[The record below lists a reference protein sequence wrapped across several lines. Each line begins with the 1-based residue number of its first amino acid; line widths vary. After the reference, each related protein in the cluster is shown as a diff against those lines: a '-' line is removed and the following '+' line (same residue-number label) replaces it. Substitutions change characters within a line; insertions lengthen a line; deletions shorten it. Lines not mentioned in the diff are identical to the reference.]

1 MESNKEETKGGRV
14 IGAVIGQLVLGAV
27 CLAAG
32 WICKELYGTMFAKGN
47 AGPRM
52 AAPAAETV
60 SVTNAQ
66 LRAYN
71 LPEKFVAHA
80 EPLQEVELLPQVDGY
95 IREILFKE
103 GDVVKAGQTLYVL
116 DDERYQAVVN
126 QRKADLEAAEAEARR
141 ASKYYKRMQTAD
153 SRGITQLERDNAEA
167 GAESAAAAVL
177 QAKANLV
184 VAEYDLKKAKVVAP
198 IDGQIGKTSAH
209 IGDYVAP
216 SKGALAHIVQIDP
229 MRVSFPLTDR
239 QYLAWRESIKEGRNV
254 DKRARIVLPDGK
266 IYDAEGTFAFDDN
279 TMSEST
285 ATIVMRMTFPNPD
298 RFLVPNT
305 YVNLLTDSHEPPK
318 YPSVPQ
324 TAIFDVA
331 GGNVAVWVVDGNRQ
345 VHARPV
351 KTLEMFEGWVPV
363 VHGLKEGEMV
373 ITSGVAKLREGAVVS
388 FVAPTSNLENNP
400 NHKSFD
406 ELQKETSK

>member
-1 MESNKEETKGGRV
+1 MEGKKEEKKGNV
-14 IGAVIGQLVLGAV
+14 VGAVIGQAVLGAV

-32 WICKELYGTMFAKGN
+32 WICKDLYGAAFGKGG
-47 AGPRM
+47 AGPR
-52 AAPAAETV
+52 AAAAAEETV
-60 SVTNAQ
+60 AATNVQ

-80 EPLQEVELLPQVDGY
+80 EPMQEVELLPQVDGY
-95 IREILFKE
+95 IKELLFKE
-103 GDVVKAGQTLYVL
+103 GDLVKAGQVLYLL

-126 QRKADLEAAEAEARR
+126 QRKADLDAAEAEARR
-141 ASKYYKRMQTAD
+141 AARYYSRMQKAD
-153 SRGITQLERDNAEA
+153 ARGITQLERDNAEA

-209 IGDYVAP
+209 VGDYVSP
-216 SKGALAHIVQIDP
+216 SRGALAHIVQIDP

-239 QYLAWRESIKEGRNV
+239 QYLAWRAALKEGRPI
-254 DKRARIVLPDGK
+254 DRRARIVLPDGS
-266 IYDAEGTFAFDDN
+266 IYSAEGKFAFDDN

-324 TAIFDVA
+324 TAIFDSA
-331 GGNVAVWVVDGNRQ
+331 GGNVAVWVVDANRQ
-345 VHARPV
+345 VRARTV
-351 KTLEMFEGWVPV
+351 RTLEMFEGWVPV
-363 VHGLKEGEMV
+363 VHGLREGETV
-373 ITSGVAKLREGAVVS
+373 ITSGVAKLREGAVVR
-388 FVAPTSNLENNP
+388 FVEPTSNLENNP
-400 NHKSFD
+400 AHKSFD
-406 ELQKETSK
+406 ELQRGSAK

>member
-1 MESNKEETKGGRV
+1 MEKKQEETNKGSA
-14 IGAVIGQLVLGAV
+14 IGAVIGQVVLGAV

-32 WICKELYGTMFAKGN
+32 WICCELYGSVADKEDGKPQM
-47 AGPRM
+47 AGP
-52 AAPAAETV
+52 AEVTV
-60 SVTNAQ
+60 ATTNVEM
-66 LRAYN
+66 RAYN

-95 IREILFKE
+95 IKEILFKE

-126 QRKADLEAAEAEARR
+126 QRKADLEAAQAEERR
-141 ASKYYKRMQTAD
+141 AARYYKRMLAAD
-153 SRGITQLERDNAEA
+153 ARGITQLERDNAEA

-184 VAEYDLKKAKVVAP
+184 VAEYDLKKAKVIAP

-239 QYLAWRESIKEGRNV
+239 QYLAWREAMKEGRNV
-254 DKRARIVLPDGK
+254 DRRARIVLPDGK
-266 IYDAEGTFAFDDN
+266 LYGAEGEFAFDDN

-305 YVNLLTDSHEPPK
+305 YVNLLMDSHIPPK

-324 TAIFDVA
+324 TAIFDLS
-331 GGNVAVWVVDGNRQ
+331 GGNVAVWVVDANSQ

-351 KTLEMFEGWVPV
+351 KTLEMFEGWVPIM
-363 VHGLKEGEMV
+363 HGLEEGETV
-373 ITSGVAKLREGAVVS
+373 ITAGVAKLREGAVVKLA
-388 FVAPTSNLENNP
+388 VQTSNHENNP

-406 ELQKETSK
+406 ELQKGNSK

>member
-1 MESNKEETKGGRV
+1 MENKTEETKGGRV
-14 IGAVIGQLVLGAV
+14 IGAVIGQTVLGAV

-32 WICKELYGTMFAKGN
+32 WICKDLYGAMFAKGE

-52 AAPAAETV
+52 APPAEVTV
-60 SVTNAQ
+60 AATNVQ

-95 IREILFKE
+95 IKEIRFKE
-103 GDVVKAGQTLYVL
+103 GDVVKAGQILYVL

-126 QRKADLEAAEAEARR
+126 QRKADLEAAEAEERR
-141 ASKYYKRMQTAD
+141 AARYYKRMQTAD

-184 VAEYDLKKAKVVAP
+184 VAEYDLKKAKVIAP

-239 QYLAWRESIKEGRNV
+239 QYLAWREAIKEGRNV
-254 DKRARIVLPDGK
+254 DKRARIVLPDGN
-266 IYDAEGTFAFDDN
+266 IYDAEGKFAFDDN

-305 YVNLLTDSHEPPK
+305 YVNLLTDSHVPPK

-324 TAIFDVA
+324 TAIFDAA
-331 GGNVAVWVVDGNRQ
+331 GGNVAVWVVDSNNQ
-345 VHARPV
+345 VHARVV
-351 KTLEMFEGWVPV
+351 KTMEMFEGWIPV
-363 VHGLKEGEMV
+363 IHGLEEGETVITAGVGKLKEGE
-373 ITSGVAKLREGAVVS
+373 VVS

-406 ELQKETSK
+406 ELQKESAK